1 MSTPAG
7 WFPDPLGRYEHRYFN
22 GSVWTADVSNGG
34 SRLVDPHGTAP
45 DVSTGG
51 AFPAPVTTIG
61 GAYGGDYGG
70 GDYGGHEPPP
80 RNGIAVAA
88 MVCGIIASLIAWIP
102 FLVVVGLILAILAV
116 VFGIQGLKRAGAA
129 ERGRGVAI
137 AGLVTGVVGL
147 VLSVVGIWFTIVV
160 WREVMAF
167 VEAGPVSAEV
177 TECRSDGAVVEAA
190 GTLTNR
196 SDKRRDYTLFVE
208 VDGARGDRMLVGQ
221 LDDVAAGATVD
232 WAVSDRARV
241 AAGPCDA
248 DLSVH
253 GPFPFGIE
261 LDPIDR

>member
-1 MSTPAG
+1 MSSPAG

-45 DVSTGG
+45 QVSAGG
-51 AFPAPVTTIG
+51 AFPPPF
-61 GAYGGDYGG
+61 GAVGAVH
-70 GDYGGHEPPP
+70 GGHEPPP
-80 RNGIAVAA
+80 SNGIAVAA
-88 MVCGIIASLIAWIP
+88 MVCGIIAALIAWIP
-102 FLVVVGLILAILAV
+102 LLVIGGLILAILAV
-116 VFGIQGLKRAGAA
+116 VFGIQGLKRARTS
-129 ERGRGVAI
+129 ERGRGFAI

-147 VLSVVGIWFTIVV
+147 LLSVVGIWFTVVV

-167 VEAGPVSAEV
+167 VEPGPVSTELV
-177 TECRSDGAVVEAA
+177 ECRSDGVVVDAA

-208 VDGARGDRMLVGQ
+208 VEAARGDRVLVGQ
-221 LDDVAAGATVD
+221 LDGVAAGATVD

-248 DLSVH
+248 DLRVH

>member
-1 MSTPAG
+1 MRHRDNGFSLIELLVVIVILGILSAVVVMAVGRSTSDAE
-7 WFPDPLGRYEHRYFN
+7 DVACIADKHVLI
-22 GSVWTADVSNGG
+22 TATEAFFAQ
-34 SRLVDPHGTAP
+34 R
-45 DVSTGG
+45 ST
-51 AFPAPVTTIG
+51 TTIPS
-61 GAYGGDYGG
+61 AGGDQGYQQTLVAEQFMRQTS
-70 GDYGGHEPPP
+70 DYY
-80 RNGIAVAA
+80 N
-88 MVCGIIASLIAWIP
+88 L
-102 FLVVVGLILAILAV
+102 
-116 VFGIQGLKRAGAA
+116 
-129 ERGRGVAI
+129 
-137 AGLVTGVVGL
+137 
-147 VLSVVGIWFTIVV
+147 
-160 WREVMAF
+160 
-167 VEAGPVSAEV
+167 
-177 TECRSDGAVVEAA
+177 DAA